1 MQQLKNLIPYERPDG
16 YWDCDVNI
24 TKEEWLTVLA
34 SPKVTQSY
42 LDALF
47 LFIASEEHKNTCSGA
62 AVKKKTSDALRNG
75 ITHFGGIA
83 QDVLNRFDIRRD
95 DGSNQYWI
103 IPMIGKRV
111 SGGHFE
117 WKLRDELVEAFK
129 EYCTSLR
136 LRFIE
141 KFPVASI
148 NNIPI
153 ESYTNLDKADSF
165 CYQLEFKLAI
175 LGGIQGSSSYKFGI
189 YKYNKL
195 KENSKKDN
203 ALADEQA
210 GYAWESKYG
219 STYTEA
225 YAKVLSNIEA
235 VAENAIK
242 GDFRAI
248 EDIDLFS
255 SVKWKIAYI
264 YGGTLIPIFSRDK
277 IDKVGAKAGMII
289 NRDTTYM
296 DIQEYLIKNKP
307 AELDE
312 YEYYY
317 SLLRTIK
324 DEKEMDDTNWLQ
336 KLYDEKFAEYD
347 WSDQYVPQV
356 KRFIKRI
363 QESNS
368 NEECNDIVDDLII
381 RLENGIA
388 NSGQGNIYGK
398 ERAYVYEIWKDLFFI
413 LKKSLESGRP
423 TKDEYAKVL
432 GYFNSIKSSVE
443 GGRSHPLIAN
453 RIFSGIFPG
462 MVSTVANSSNFN
474 DVYKYCK
481 EVDDTLAERT
491 GNWLTDNIVFIDY
504 LKDKVSFK
512 KEWDCSLFPWVIY
525 KELGN
530 LRRSDNEPNKSEDMD
545 LTKYINKLRHSFNL
559 VLTGAPGTGKT
570 FLAKEIAKQMG
581 EYEMVQFH
589 PSYDYTDFVE
599 GIRPNTDGT
608 FERIDGVFKAFCK
621 RAYQNL
627 EDSKKSAAILQQE
640 ADAEEKLS
648 AFLDT
653 AIEEHKE
660 FKIKSGNKFY
670 IQSANDRN
678 IFIEVPDNDK
688 TDKVTIQ
695 IRELLGVLK
704 SEKTPYAVKDIQAI
718 LGQKYP
724 TQQDSYIF
732 VLCKAISDTKANAA
746 KVSSVAAQ
754 NFVFII
760 DEINRGEISKIFGEL
775 FFSIDPGYRKPDKNG
790 ERVKVQ
796 TQYQNLVE
804 DDDVFKD
811 GFFVPENVYII
822 GTMNDIDRSV
832 ESMDFAI
839 RRRFAWE
846 EILPSDRIDMWMDS
860 EMTAEEQ
867 KECKKR
873 MNSLN
878 EEIANEEY
886 PLGPE
891 YSIGPAYFLKLK
903 ECNNDFNELWEY
915 NLKGLLKEYL
925 RGSRDQKSIL
935 EKLKKAYDIEVKS
948 DESEADNKN
957 N

>member
-136 LRFIE
+136 LMFIE

-148 NNIPI
+148 KNIPI
-153 ESYTNLDKADSF
+153 ESYTNLDKAESF

-225 YAKVLSNIEA
+225 YAKVLGNIAA
-235 VAENAIK
+235 VADNAIK

-277 IDKVGAKAGMII
+277 IEKVGTKAGMNI

-307 AELDE
+307 TNLDD

-317 SLLRTIK
+317 SLLRSINSGA
-324 DEKEMDDTNWLQ
+324 DDDTVNWLQ
-336 KLYDEKFAEYD
+336 KLYDKKFNEYD
-347 WSDQYVPQV
+347 WSDYYDPQV
-356 KRFIKRI
+356 RKFRKCII
-363 QESNS
+363 ESNS
-368 NEECNDIVDDLII
+368 SQDCIDIVDDLII
-381 RLENGIA
+381 KYENGIA
-388 NSGQGNIYGK
+388 TAGQGTISEK
-398 ERAYVYEIWKDLFFI
+398 EKSHVYEIWDDIYKI
-413 LKKSLESGRP
+413 LKGCISKNQPSEDDHRKITKIVNSLK
-423 TKDEYAKVL
+423 T
-432 GYFNSIKSSVE
+432 SVD
-443 GGRSHPLIAN
+443 GGRNHPLIAN
-453 RIFSGIFPG
+453 RIFAGVFPG
-462 MVSTVANSSNFN
+462 VISTVANSSNFY
-474 DVYKYCK
+474 DAYDYCK
-481 EVDDTLAERT
+481 KKDDTIQQKT
-491 GNWLTDNIVFIDY
+491 GNWLSDNLTLINY
-504 LKDKVSFK
+504 LKANVSFK
-512 KEWDCSLFPWVIY
+512 REWDCSMFPWVIY

-530 LRRSDNEPNKSEDMD
+530 LRKSDNEPNNSEDMD
-545 LTKYINKLRHSFNL
+545 LTKYIDKLHHSFNL

-570 FLAKEIAKQMG
+570 YLAKEIAKAMG

-599 GIRPNTDGT
+599 GLRPKKGVDG
-608 FERIDGVFKAFCK
+608 FERVDGAFKAFCK
-621 RAYQNL
+621 KALLNL
-627 EDSKKSAAILQQE
+627 QESEDKNVICPV
-640 ADAEEKLS
+640 
-648 AFLDT
+648 
-653 AIEEHKE
+653 
-660 FKIKSGNKFY
+660 
-670 IQSANDRN
+670 DR
-678 IFIEVPDNDK
+678 
-688 TDKVTIQ
+688 
-695 IRELLGVLK
+695 
-704 SEKTPYAVKDIQAI
+704 KD
-718 LGQKYP
+718 Y
-724 TQQDSYIF
+724 
-732 VLCKAISDTKANAA
+732 
-746 KVSSVAAQ
+746 
-754 NFVFII
+754 VFII

-867 KECKKR
+867 KECEKR